1 MFEIVA
7 NLHMHTPFSDG
18 EKYHREIAADAAKAG
33 LNAIIVTD
41 HNVFAREVDG
51 YMDGVLV
58 LAGEEVHD
66 ATRQPQASHCLVY
79 GACDEM
85 AAFAPN
91 PQKLVSEVARR
102 RGLSFFAHPFEKAS
116 PISPDF
122 MAINWE
128 DWDTRGNTGLELWN
142 AMTEVKAR
150 SSNYLAGFLCAFFP
164 SFFLRGPFKETLA
177 KWDALLAEGRRVVAI
192 GNADAHGTPY
202 HLGPIHREVLPYR
215 YLFRCV
221 NTHVLL
227 ERPFGKNAQRDAQ
240 LLYDA
245 LRAGHCFVGYDRP
258 HTTRGFSFTAKS
270 GADVAVMGDELR
282 RKAATLFEVR
292 SPGLG
297 HIRLIKDGRVV
308 AAKFGLNLDY
318 LSIEPGVY
326 RVEVR
331 RFFRGWLRGWIY
343 SNPIYVR

>member
-1 MFEIVA
+1 V
-7 NLHMHTPFSDG
+7 H
-18 EKYHREIAADAAKAG
+18 
-33 LNAIIVTD
+33 
-41 HNVFAREVDG
+41 EVDG
-51 YMDGVLV
+51 YVDGVLV

-66 ATRQPQASHCLVY
+66 CQRQPQASHCLVF

-85 AAFAPN
+85 AGFAAQ

-122 MAINWE
+122 MAIPWQ
-128 DWDTRGNTGLELWN
+128 DWDVRDNTGIELWN

-150 SSNYLAGFLCAFFP
+150 CQNYPLAFLLAFFP
-164 SFFLRGPFKETLA
+164 SWFLRGPFRETLK
-177 KWDALLAEGRRVVAI
+177 KWDELLAEGKRVVAI

-202 HLGPIHREVLPYR
+202 HLGPIRREVLPYK

-227 ERPFGKNAQRDAQ
+227 DRPFGKNAERDAQ

-245 LRAGHCFVGYDRP
+245 LRAGHCFVGYDRA
-258 HTTRGFSFTAKS
+258 HSTRGFTFVAKS
-270 GADVAVMGDELR
+270 GADVAQMGDELR
-282 RKAATLFEVR
+282 RKAATQFEVR
-292 SPGLG
+292 CPGLG
-297 HIRLIKDGRVV
+297 HIRLIKDGKVV
-308 AAKFGLNLDY
+308 ATRFGTSLDY

-331 RFFRGWLRGWIY
+331 RLFRGWLRGWIY